1 MTPADRRLLRARLD
15 VALWPIPAVLTVLA
29 AVLAELVSRIPYDTA
44 QALLVL
50 PDFGPSTALAVLS
63 AIATGMLTFTGLVAA
78 VILLALQF
86 GASQL
91 SPRLLRTLVGR
102 SPAKWALG
110 ASIAAFV
117 YSLLVIGEV
126 SPQGSSDSVP
136 ALAVEIAIV
145 LVIAAIGASLY
156 LLHATTQA
164 LRVAR
169 VATEVAQQGMTVIE
183 QAYPHVAGDAAAA
196 PPALPDGAGT
206 TVAWAGHPGV
216 IAGVELAPLVAIASR
231 ENLVVELIPAVG
243 DSVETGSDL
252 MRVWGSGATA
262 GLTGAIVVSDERT
275 FEQDPM
281 FAFRILVD
289 VAIRALS
296 QAINDPTTATQ
307 CLHRIQALLATVG
320 CRRLEAD
327 VQTDTS
333 GAIRVVVPSPSW
345 DDYMD
350 DIATTMA
357 ARKKRCSSRLHPEI
371 RRAGAGQ
378 FQVARRMRA
387 LLDHLDAVCPEPRRA
402 AIARHRA
409 ALDESIQANF
419 PVETDRLFA
428 STADAQGVGGAR
440 RSV

>member
-1 MTPADRRLLRARLD
+1 VTPADRTLLRARLD
-15 VALWPIPAVLTVLA
+15 VALWPVPALLTVLA
-29 AVLAELVSRIPYDTA
+29 VVLAEGVSRVPSDTA
-44 QALLVL
+44 QSLLVL

-110 ASIAAFV
+110 ISIAAFV

-126 SPQGSSDSVP
+126 SPQGASADVP

-145 LVIAAIGASLY
+145 LVVAAIGASLY

-169 VATEVAQQGMTVIE
+169 VATEVAHSGMTVIE
-183 QAYPHVAGDAAAA
+183 RAYPRVSDGLPAE
-196 PPALPDGAGT
+196 PPALPEGRPAVVTWPG
-206 TVAWAGHPGV
+206 GPGV
-216 IAGVELAPLVAIASR
+216 IAGIEVRALVGMAAR
-231 ENLVVELIPAVG
+231 ENLVVQLIPAVG

-252 MRVWGSGATA
+252 MHVWGAGSSA
-262 GLTGAIVVSDERT
+262 GLTGTVVVSDERT
-275 FEQDPM
+275 FGQDPM

-296 QAINDPTTATQ
+296 PAINDPTTATQ
-307 CLHRIQALLATVG
+307 CLHRIQAMLATVG
-320 CRRLEAD
+320 TRVLEAD
-327 VQTDTS
+327 VQTDAA
-333 GAIRVVVPSPSW
+333 GAVRVIVPSPSW
-345 DDYMD
+345 NDYMD
-350 DIATTMA
+350 LAL
-357 ARKKRCSSRLHPEI
+357 SEI
-371 RRAGAGQ
+371 RHAGTGQ

-387 LLDHLDAVCPEPRRA
+387 LLDHLDEVCPETRRS

-409 ALDESIQANF
+409 ALDESVEANF
-419 PVETDRLFA
+419 PLETDRRFA
-428 STADAQGVGGAR
+428 SAADAQGVGGAR

>member
-1 MTPADRRLLRARLD
+1 M
-15 VALWPIPAVLTVLA
+15 
-29 AVLAELVSRIPYDTA
+29 
-44 QALLVL
+44 
-50 PDFGPSTALAVLS
+50 
-63 AIATGMLTFTGLVAA
+63 
-78 VILLALQF
+78 
-86 GASQL
+86 
-91 SPRLLRTLVGR
+91 
-102 SPAKWALG
+102 
-110 ASIAAFV
+110 
-117 YSLLVIGEV
+117 
-126 SPQGSSDSVP
+126 
-136 ALAVEIAIV
+136 
-145 LVIAAIGASLY
+145 
-156 LLHATTQA
+156 
-164 LRVAR
+164 
-169 VATEVAQQGMTVIE
+169 
-183 QAYPHVAGDAAAA
+183 
-196 PPALPDGAGT
+196 
-206 TVAWAGHPGV
+206 AWAGHPGV
-216 IAGVELAPLVAIASR
+216 IAGVELGPLVAIASR

-327 VQTDTS
+327 VQTDSS

-350 DIATTMA
+350 LGL
-357 ARKKRCSSRLHPEI
+357 SEI

-419 PVETDRLFA
+419 PVETDRRFA